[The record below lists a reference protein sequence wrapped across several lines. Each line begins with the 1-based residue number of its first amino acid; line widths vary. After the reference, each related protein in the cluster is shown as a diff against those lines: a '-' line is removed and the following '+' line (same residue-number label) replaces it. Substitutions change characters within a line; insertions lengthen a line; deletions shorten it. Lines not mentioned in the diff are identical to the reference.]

1 MKRLVL
7 AACISAAA
15 SATSVW
21 WFTSATP
28 TTGNDRSTPA
38 FTQPASAQSTFSKAT
53 SAQATQSKQ
62 AVSKSPDNAAV
73 EAGSSAARSPRGDGE
88 VRGPGGDGAARG
100 PRGDGEARGPR
111 GDGER
116 PEGGRRGKPD
126 ASPET
131 TSESHSDNPEAPR
144 RKRDQQQGASE

>member
-21 WFTSATP
+21 WFTSAAP
-28 TTGNDRSTPA
+28 TTGNDRSTLA
-38 FTQPASAQSTFSKAT
+38 FTQPA

-62 AVSKSPDNAAV
+62 AVSKSSDNAVVKADSNV
-73 EAGSSAARSPRGDGE
+73 AHGDGEARSPRGDKE
-88 VRGPGGDGAARG
+88 ARG

-144 RKRDQQQGASE
+144 RKREQQQGASE

>member
-21 WFTSATP
+21 WFTSAAP
-28 TTGNDRSTPA
+28 TTGNDRSTSA
-38 FTQPASAQSTFSKAT
+38 FAQPASAQSTSSKV
-53 SAQATQSKQ
+53 TQSKQ
-62 AVSKSPDNAAV
+62 AISKSPDNAVVKAD
-73 EAGSSAARSPRGDGE
+73 SSAAH
-88 VRGPGGDGAARG
+88 
-100 PRGDGEARGPR
+100 GDGEARGPR

-131 TSESHSDNPEAPR
+131 ISESHSDNPEAPR
-144 RKRDQQQGASE
+144 RKREQQQGASE